1 MILNLK
7 IKKITKQDYLAL
19 DLPYKQGR
27 CIIGNPPFGR
37 ANCNL
42 KKFYKK
48 SCKIGTYI
56 SFIEPISQYKNNH
69 ELFDFDLVYS
79 EDLGNRTYSNIEK
92 HCCLNI
98 YKKPITPKSKPK
110 EKLKDISIIGW
121 RKAKNI
127 DCDFYICCY
136 GSSIGRFVNK
146 DCNLVN
152 INGVIIKNSKLKE
165 KIVNCFKNAD
175 WIKEY
180 SMTSTPNLLQ
190 WQVYKYIKEQIPEIR

>member
-48 SCKIGTYI
+48 SCKLGTYI

-69 ELFDFDLVYS
+69 ELFDFDLIYS
-79 EDLGNRTYSNIEK
+79 EDLESRYYSNIEK
-92 HCCLNI
+92 HCCINI
-98 YKKPITPKSKPK
+98 YKKPVSLKSKPN
-110 EKLKDISIIGW
+110 EKLKDLNIIGW
-121 RKAKNI
+121 RKAKNT

-136 GSSIGRFVNK
+136 GSSIGNFVDKNSK
-146 DCNLVN
+146 LVN
-152 INGVIIKNSKLKE
+152 INGIIIKNNKLKE
-165 KIVNCFKNAD
+165 EIINCFKNAN

-190 WQVYKYIKEQIPEIR
+190 WQIYKYIKEQIPEIR